1 MMISSISDRH
11 SVTDPRNT
19 VTPPHGL
26 SNECACGKPAVIAFD
41 NRSWC
46 YECSHRARELPES
59 ISTAD
64 RSRAYRKRVSRGK
77 VQFTIEVTPGE
88 HNALVRSGY
97 LAADDYWDHAAVVT
111 AIEAALSDTAR
122 AVSHSLR
129 NVCAREVST

>member
-1 MMISSISDRH
+1 MMTSPITDRH

-41 NRSWC
+41 NRSRC
-46 YECSHRARELPES
+46 YECSHRAGELPES

-77 VQFTIEVTPGE
+77 VQFTIEVKWRDTFI
-88 HNALVRSGY
+88 N
-97 LAADDYWDHAAVVT
+97 WDFQLF
-111 AIEAALSDTAR
+111 I
-122 AVSHSLR
+122 SLGAFGKTR
-129 NVCAREVST
+129 H

>member
-1 MMISSISDRH
+1 MTSPISDRH

-111 AIEAALSDTAR
+111 AIEAALSDKLE
-122 AVSHSLR
+122 SL
-129 NVCAREVST
+129 T